1 MGSVMLPDCRKV
13 KVRLSWLWL
22 FFTMHGT
29 IYKNDRTYKE
39 KIAGSGDILLLLQE
53 SVQTVYAF
61 LVDYYL
67 LTVII

>member
-22 FFTMHGT
+22 FLQCMELS
-29 IYKNDRTYKE
+29 IRMIERIKK
-39 KIAGSGDILLLLQE
+39 KLAGSGVILLLLQE